1 MKIAII
7 YKSVTGNTKKLA
19 EEIKKELS
27 NEEIV
32 YFGEPKESVEADVY
46 FVGSWTDK
54 GTCTIEIQNFLKTLI
69 NKKIAIYGTAGFGGS
84 KEYYDKI
91 FNNVKKNISESNEI
105 IGYFYCQGKM
115 PISIKE
121 KYESMLKA
129 NPNNLNFKSIIDNFD
144 KALGHPNEK
153 DMEDVRNWICNVRNK
168 F

>member
-1 MKIAII
+1 MKVAII
-7 YKSVTGNTKKLA
+7 YKSITGNTKLIA

-27 NEEIV
+27 SEEIV
-32 YFGEPKESVEADVY
+32 YFDEPKEAVEADVY

-54 GTCTIEIQNFLKTLI
+54 GSCTPKIQNFLKSLA
-69 NKKIAIYGTAGFGGS
+69 NKKIAIFGTAGFGGS
-84 KEYYDKI
+84 KEYYDII

-121 KYESMLKA
+121 KYENMVKE
-129 NPNNLNFKSIIDNFD
+129 NPNNIKFKSIIDNFD
-144 KALGHPNEK
+144 NALNHPNEK
-153 DMEDVRNWICNVRNK
+153 DLRNVKDWISSIRDK